1 MHPALEVKMTFGMGR
16 SVHVRWSQAPTSQ
29 IGVLQE
35 QPFSSNPF
43 TPEIVLNF
51 LTRQLSVLQSMHYV
65 SR

>member
-16 SVHVRWSQAPTSQ
+16 CVRRSQAPATQ
-29 IGVLQE
+29 IGLLQE

-51 LTRQLSVLQSMHYV
+51 LTRQLSLLQSMHYV